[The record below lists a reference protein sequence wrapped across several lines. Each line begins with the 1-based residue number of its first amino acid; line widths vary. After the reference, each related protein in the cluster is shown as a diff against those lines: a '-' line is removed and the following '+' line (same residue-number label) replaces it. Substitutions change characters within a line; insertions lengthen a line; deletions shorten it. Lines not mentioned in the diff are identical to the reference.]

1 MDIVDVI
8 GQIREKKY
16 PEPLYHLPDAA
27 TVGTD
32 EDGVIRI
39 AHYGPSA
46 YIKIADGCRRPCAF
60 CAIPLIKGTLVSRPM
75 DAILNE
81 ARVLQ
86 DNGVR
91 EIILIAQDST
101 DYGHDA
107 GTRNGLATLLEEMT
121 RAVPDVDWIRI
132 LYNFPGSVTDKQIEV
147 MAEHEQLIPYLDI
160 PLQHAHPETL
170 QRMRRPA
177 NMDWVHKTI
186 AKMRA
191 TLPDLAIRTTFI
203 VGYPW

>member
-1 MDIVDVI
+1 M
-8 GQIREKKY
+8 E
-16 PEPLYHLPDAA
+16 
-27 TVGTD
+27 
-32 EDGVIRI
+32 
-39 AHYGPSA
+39 
-46 YIKIADGCRRPCAF
+46 
-60 CAIPLIKGTLVSRPM
+60 
-75 DAILNE
+75 AILNE

-147 MAEHEQLIPYLDI
+147 MAEYEQLIPYLDI
-160 PLQHAHPETL
+160 PLQHAHPKTL
-170 QRMRRPA
+170 HRMRRPA

-186 AKMRA
+186 AKMRN
-191 TLPDLAIRTTFI
+191 TLPGLAIRTTFI
-203 VGYPW
+203 VGYPGETEEEFQVSAGFC